1 MTGRH
6 EEKRTDE
13 GRKLVET
20 EPLAATLHHP
30 DEERLEAFPG
40 TDRSAP
46 SRPAGVSNAPN
57 ANSSEAGPLFAGEEG
72 GRFRQR
78 WDAIQASF
86 VDEPREAV
94 EQAAKLVVEVM
105 TCLEQTFAAERSRL
119 ENAGNGGDPKSTED
133 LRQALRRY
141 RAFFDRLLAI

>member
-6 EEKRTDE
+6 EEARTEE
-13 GRKLVET
+13 GRKLVGT
-20 EPLAATLHHP
+20 VPSAAALDRR
-30 DEERLEAFPG
+30 DEERQDPLPG
-40 TDRSAP
+40 TVRSAP
-46 SRPAGVSNAPN
+46 SKPAGVANARHSNPT
-57 ANSSEAGPLFAGEEG
+57 EAGPLFAGEEG

-78 WDAIQASF
+78 WDAIQAGF

-105 TCLEQTFAAERSRL
+105 TCLEQTFADERSRR
-119 ENAGNGGDPKSTED
+119 ESSGNGGDARSTED